1 MVKNE
6 AKLEEVQ
13 ANKQLKQAKD
23 KCALVEVTAVSHSK
37 LTDELSNVYR

>member
-6 AKLEEVQ
+6 A
-13 ANKQLKQAKD
+13 KQLKQAKD
-23 KCALVEVTAVSHSK
+23 KRALVEVTAVSHSK